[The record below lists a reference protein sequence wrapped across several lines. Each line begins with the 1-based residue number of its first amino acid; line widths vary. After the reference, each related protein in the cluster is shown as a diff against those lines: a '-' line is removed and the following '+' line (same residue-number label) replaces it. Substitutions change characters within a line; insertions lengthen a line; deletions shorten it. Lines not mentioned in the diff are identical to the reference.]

1 MLSDT
6 EGACATIAL
15 ALCLKEKTSPLD
27 QKMVQKPQ
35 YTHENLIG

>member
-6 EGACATIAL
+6 EGACVTIAL
-15 ALCLKEKTSPLD
+15 ALCLKGKTSPLD
-27 QKMVQKPQ
+27 QRMEQRPQ